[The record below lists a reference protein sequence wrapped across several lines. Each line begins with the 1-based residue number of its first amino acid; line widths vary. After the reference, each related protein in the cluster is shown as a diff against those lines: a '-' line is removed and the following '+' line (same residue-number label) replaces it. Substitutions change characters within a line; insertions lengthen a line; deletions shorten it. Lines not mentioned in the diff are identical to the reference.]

1 MLFFQLAMAVSGDTI
16 PVDFATLNELQAVT
30 TLVRAVQSTIEAQ
43 RRALIGDCKFVGSA
57 EL

>member
-1 MLFFQLAMAVSGDTI
+1 MAVSGDTI